1 MKNLKMNKVVSCLI
15 VLIILF
21 CLSLTV
27 SANTVVDDNRT
38 GSITVVLRDQTYKEP
53 VVNAEITVYKVADTK
68 VVNNNL
74 GYEFVDEFKNC
85 GTSVDDYYKIEFATH
100 IANYIKAN
108 NIKGTAIA
116 TDRNGVAKFADL
128 SHGIYVGVQTGDVQG
143 YSAFVPFVSALPI
156 TTDSR
161 WVYDVDISPKV
172 DVIRYTNI
180 TVQKVWNDDNGV
192 GATKRPE
199 SVKIQLLSGEKVVD
213 TITLSDKN
221 KWKHTWTDLV
231 ERDDYSVKEVNV
243 PKGYKATYK
252 QTEFT
257 FTVTNTATLVQTGQ
271 LNWPIPILI
280 ISGLI
285 LIAVGYVLLSRGKHH
300 E

>member
-100 IANYIKAN
+100 IANYIKA
-108 NIKGTAIA
+108 
-116 TDRNGVAKFADL
+116 
-128 SHGIYVGVQTGDVQG
+128 
-143 YSAFVPFVSALPI
+143 
-156 TTDSR
+156 
-161 WVYDVDISPKV
+161 
-172 DVIRYTNI
+172 
-180 TVQKVWNDDNGV
+180 
-192 GATKRPE
+192 
-199 SVKIQLLSGEKVVD
+199 
-213 TITLSDKN
+213 
-221 KWKHTWTDLV
+221 
-231 ERDDYSVKEVNV
+231 
-243 PKGYKATYK
+243 
-252 QTEFT
+252 
-257 FTVTNTATLVQTGQ
+257 
-271 LNWPIPILI
+271 
-280 ISGLI
+280 
-285 LIAVGYVLLSRGKHH
+285 
-300 E
+300 